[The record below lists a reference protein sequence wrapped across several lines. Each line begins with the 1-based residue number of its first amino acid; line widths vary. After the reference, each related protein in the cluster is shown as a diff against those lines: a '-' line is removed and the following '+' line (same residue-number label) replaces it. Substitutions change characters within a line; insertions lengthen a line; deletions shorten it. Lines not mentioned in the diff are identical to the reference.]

1 MPETRKQN
9 RRMKGLIQVIQRAR
23 LIGVIL
29 LTAMATVALGLP
41 RVSGTAATVPAAAQ
55 SWPAQLARPVPA
67 SCPRGQTLIA
77 PTGGWTDA
85 LGVSHVTYKTGP
97 GLIAVVPPRGLTAG
111 RVTAALM
118 ADVGLPARHSASSS
132 SHQILVRKVLNLAQ
146 SQRAPEF
153 CRSGPDLGT
162 LDRKPAG
169 GPPLL
174 NTVSPSGNWGGY
186 ATTQKEHGSPI
197 NGAAGSW
204 TVPEHT
210 AGLSPSAESTWVG
223 IGGDIGGETGG
234 IGLIQ
239 TGTSM
244 QTSKGFRSWW
254 EYLGTSGCV
263 NTFCGQ
269 YSSINAISPGDSVF
283 GEVTWNTSTSACFFF
298 ADFSRSTGSFDVCQP
313 VNIPYDHTSAEWVNE
328 NHYIPHAFY
337 YDNPHTVSWSGMLIN
352 NTVAAGGAWVSPFST
367 PYEAVLMGPGTAP
380 KAGTIS
386 CASGNFLSYPVS
398 AATNSS
404 GGTSKIL
411 TCYIGGVDSP

>member
-9 RRMKGLIQVIQRAR
+9 GRMKGLIQVIKRAK

-55 SWPAQLARPVPA
+55 PWPAQLARPVPA

-85 LGVSHVTYKTGP
+85 LGVSHVTYKARP
-97 GLIAVVPPRGLTAG
+97 GLVAVVPPRGLTAG

-118 ADVGLPARHSASSS
+118 ADVGLRARHSASSP
-132 SHQILVRKVLNLAQ
+132 SHQLLVRKVLNLARG
-146 SQRAPEF
+146 QRAPEF
-153 CRSGPDLGT
+153 CRSGPDLGVLHRT
-162 LDRKPAG
+162 PAG
-169 GPPLL
+169 SPLL
-174 NTVSPSGNWGGY
+174 NTVIFHSIWGGY
-186 ATTQKEHGSPI
+186 ATTQKEHGSPL

-204 TVPEHT
+204 RVPGHT

-223 IGGDIGGETGG
+223 IGGNIGGETGG

-244 QTSKGFRSWW
+244 QTGEGFRSWW

-298 ADFSRSTGSFDVCQP
+298 ADFTRSTGSFDVCQL

-328 NHYIPHAFY
+328 NHIPNGLY

-352 NTVAAGGAWVSPFST
+352 NTLAAGGAWVSPFST
-367 PYEAVLMGPGTAP
+367 PYEAVLMGPGSTP
-380 KAGTIS
+380 GAGTVS

-398 AATNSS
+398 AATNSG

-411 TCYIGGVDSP
+411 TCYIPGIDSP